1 MKGRLRMPEDRLE
14 RILNEMR
21 DENVPAEEIAAA
33 QARVWDRIADS
44 KPALCA
50 EFRADFEA
58 YSEGRLDQQRR
69 LLLED
74 HLSRCT
80 GCRASLAESQGQ
92 RPTPVTPIARRRT
105 LPAWS
110 RWAIAA
116 GLAAAAFYLGRDRID
131 TALAPSGPRATVA
144 GVSGSLYGF
153 PQGALAAGSPL
164 SDGEVVRTA
173 RGARAVLRLADGSS
187 VEMNERTELSVLA
200 AWSGQTIRLER
211 GDVIVKAAKQRRG
224 HLRVVT
230 RDSVASV
237 KGTVFAV
244 SAGLAGS
251 VVSVLE
257 GSVQVTQPGTERFL
271 TPGQTSAST
280 PALQGVPARDAVVW
294 SDNREK
300 YYALLSEFSRIETAL
315 ASAAT
320 PAVRTRANLVPYL
333 PANALVYVAVPNLGN
348 AIDRAV
354 NLIEQRSQESEPL
367 RQWWTSEKGQELK
380 TLLERIQTVTP
391 LVGDE
396 IVFVLTKPAAGPGG
410 AIPVI
415 LAEVREGRQAALR
428 QTLDQLTAGAGARAA
443 IQITDKLLVASDS
456 AAHLALMLGQL
467 GQGASSEF
475 AAELKSHYQNGVS
488 MLFAV
493 DAAAMKGPVD
503 GHGATQVLGLAKM
516 KYGLLEQRQV
526 QGTDQMEASLT
537 FDGARSGVASW
548 LAEPGTAGS
557 AEYVSSDAVLA
568 ISACTRNPR
577 QAFDELVAMLRPL
590 SPGFTQSLADV
601 EAKLGVNVANDIAA
615 AIGTD
620 FTFAIERPTLPLP
633 GWVAVVEVYQPGQL
647 DAAIRRLTEAVNSQ
661 IGPENQP
668 RRLVLKQQDENGR
681 TWMTL
686 RGGAAGVALHWTY
699 DRGYLVASM
708 DRAIAAQAIATRLGG
723 FPLVHSARFSLQ
735 LPAST
740 GVHQSGFLWLNAQ
753 GALSD
758 VAGLLGS
765 GAMKTLLSSREPLL
779 VVVDGERERI
789 HAVSRTRLMSLV
801 FALMM
806 SGGPEHQQARQNV
819 ARN

>member
-1 MKGRLRMPEDRLE
+1 MPEDRLE
-14 RILNEMR
+14 RLLNEMR
-21 DENVPAEEIAAA
+21 NENVPTEEIAAA

-58 YSEGRLDQQRR
+58 YSGGRLDQQRR

-80 GCRASLAESQGQ
+80 GCRSSLAESQGK

-116 GLAAAAFYLGRDRID
+116 GLAATAFYLGRDRID

-144 GVSGSLYGF
+144 AVTGTLYGL

-164 SDGEVVRTA
+164 SDGEVVRTG

-187 VEMNERTELSVLA
+187 VEMNERTELSVQA
-200 AWSGQTIRLER
+200 AWSGQSVRLER
-211 GDVIVKAAKQRRG
+211 GDVIVQAAKQRRG
-224 HLRVVT
+224 HLRVVS
-230 RDSVASV
+230 RDSVAAV

-244 SAGLAGS
+244 SAGLTGS

-257 GSVQVTQPGTERFL
+257 GSVEVTQPGTERLL
-271 TPGQTSAST
+271 TPGQTAAST
-280 PALQGVPARDAVVW
+280 PTLHDVSAQEAVVW
-294 SDNREK
+294 SENREN
-300 YYALLSEFSRIETAL
+300 YYALLGEFSRIETAL

-320 PAVRTRANLVPYL
+320 PAVRTRAGLLRYL
-333 PANALVYVAVPNLGN
+333 PANALVYVAVPNLGH

-354 NLIEQRSQESEPL
+354 NLIEQRSQESPPL
-367 RQWWTSEKGQELK
+367 RQWWTSSKGQELK
-380 TLLERIQTVTP
+380 ALLERIQTVTP

-396 IVFVLTKPAAGPGG
+396 IVFVLTKPAVGPGG

-415 LAEVREGRQAALR
+415 LAEVQEGRQAALR
-428 QTLDQLTAGAGARAA
+428 QTLDQITAGAGAGAA
-443 IQITDKLLVASDS
+443 IQVTDKLLVASDS
-456 AAHLALMLGQL
+456 AAHLAMMLGQL
-467 GQGASSEF
+467 GQGASSGF
-475 AAELKSHYQNGVS
+475 AVELNRRYQDGVS

-493 DAAAMKGPVD
+493 DAAAAMKRPDD
-503 GHGATQVLGLAKM
+503 GRGATELLGLAKM
-516 KYGLLEQRQV
+516 KYGLLEQRRV
-526 QGTDQMEASLT
+526 QGNDQMEASLT
-537 FDGARSGVASW
+537 FEGTRSGVASW
-548 LAEPGTAGS
+548 LAEPGPAGS
-557 AEYVSSDAVLA
+557 AEYVSSGAVLA

-590 SPGFTQSLADV
+590 SPKFAQSLADV
-601 EAKLGVNVANDIAA
+601 EAKLGVSVANDIAA

-633 GWVAVVEVYQPGQL
+633 GWVAIVEVYQPSLL
-647 DAAIRRLTEAVNSQ
+647 DAAIRRLTEAVNRE
-661 IGPENQP
+661 IGPESQQ
-668 RRLVLKQQDENGR
+668 RRLILEQQDENGR
-681 TWMTL
+681 TWMRL
-686 RGGAAGVALHWTY
+686 GGGPVGVALHWTY
-699 DRGYLVASM
+699 DRGYLVAST
-708 DRAIAAQAIATRLGG
+708 DRAIAAQAIATRAGG
-723 FPLVHSARFSLQ
+723 FPLVHSARFSMQ

-758 VAGLLGS
+758 VAGALGS
-765 GAMKTLLSSREPLL
+765 GTMKTLLSSREPLL

-806 SGGPEHQQARQNV
+806 SGGPANQPARQNV